1 MTKPE
6 TTKLPEIVC
15 QFQSVRN
22 SNCNVLLRFHYT
34 KEPVS
39 RSLYEVFGDETERNE
54 STGSGVLLAKC
65 LKFIQVCDCWSDS
78 IMRNKRSVIRSPKC
92 CAMKPEAVKQPEVM
106 WCFPKE
112 SGVSLPYRKLCGFH
126 TGSGVWLPYRRSLAE
141 IFRDETWNNESC
153 SQLFC

>member
-22 SNCNVLLRFHYT
+22 SNCNVLLRFHCM

-39 RSLYEVFGDETERNE
+39 RSLYEVFSDETERNE

-78 IMRNKRSVIRSPKC
+78 IMRNKGSVIRSPKC

-106 WCFPKE
+106 CCFPNE
-112 SGVSLPYRKLCGFH
+112 SGVSLPYRKLCGFP
-126 TGSGVWLPYRRSLAE
+126 TGSGVSFTYRKCVASAALVFQTAV
-141 IFRDETWNNESC
+141 S
-153 SQLFC
+153 